1 MCAVDTTTRLC
12 PGMLRARAAKAKKKS
27 TTRSDL
33 VLGSLVFL
41 ADCVGDL
48 AFLDAKVDLLPIG
61 QHHRTVAQHQL
72 VCVCVNN
79 ERERERERERQKIE
93 IYGRVAR
100 DRVGRWRNAAK
111 MINLI
116 NWSC

>member
-1 MCAVDTTTRLC
+1 
-12 PGMLRARAAKAKKKS
+12 MLLTPPHGCARACCVRELQRRKKS